1 MLFWLL
7 LVSETRKQVV
17 ADSLETSREGGWT
30 QTVWVCQKEGM
41 DSDADVSQENTERK
55 PGRPRSFDED
65 EVVDDLV
72 ELFWASGYHESSMR
86 DLQAATGL
94 SPSSLAN
101 AFGAKRDLLDKA
113 VDRYESRAVR
123 RLVGPLEAS
132 DEGVNSLQTFLND
145 LVEWVT
151 HSDHGGCLVI
161 NLMVE
166 QCGVPGIE
174 ERTRR
179 YRTRVIGALRGALE
193 RAQEL
198 GEVQAGA
205 LDERTNA
212 IVGLVLGI
220 NIAARGGTR
229 AEVEGLRDAALWQLR
244 AWHPTPADS

>member
-1 MLFWLL
+1 M
-7 LVSETRKQVV
+7 S
-17 ADSLETSREGGWT
+17 
-30 QTVWVCQKEGM
+30 KEGVY
-41 DSDADVSQENTERK
+41 SDEGQQNTERK

-72 ELFWASGYHESSMR
+72 ELFWANGYHESSMR

-101 AFGAKRDLLDKA
+101 AFGAKRDLLEKA
-113 VDRYESRAVR
+113 VARYEALAAR
-123 RLVGPLEAS
+123 RLVEPLEAS
-132 DEGVNSLQTFLND
+132 DEGVASLRTFLDD

-151 HSDHGGCLVI
+151 HPDRGGCLVI

-174 ERTRR
+174 RR
-179 YRTRVIGALRGALE
+179 ARLYRKRVFGALRGALE

-198 GEVQAGA
+198 GEVQADA

-229 AEVEGLRDAALWQLR
+229 AEVEGLRDAALWQLQ